1 MTRLYVILIV
11 ASTCG
16 IGLAYLLVL
25 RKRLQDRT
33 GRAAA
38 FLQYLHDFL
47 QIRSVSSENYSWL
60 LRHSYEMQAD
70 MGEFGVMGYRPAYE
84 RYVIPN
90 CPVVLNCLPQMRR
103 TLELEFSG
111 GSAFEEHG
119 AMLQEAILRYAG
131 ALEGQAREMN
141 GLLRNPIVWFRYGIQ
156 LLLLIPFMILR
167 SLGLRMIPENGVLQ
181 NQSAFRAFAAVAA
194 IAAFCSSVVTI
205 VAGWDKVSLLTKT
218 VIGHLQK

>member
-70 MGEFGVMGYRPAYE
+70 MGEFGVMGYRPAYH
-84 RYVIPN
+84 R
-90 CPVVLNCLPQMRR
+90 C
-103 TLELEFSG
+103 
-111 GSAFEEHG
+111 
-119 AMLQEAILRYAG
+119 
-131 ALEGQAREMN
+131 
-141 GLLRNPIVWFRYGIQ
+141 
-156 LLLLIPFMILR
+156 
-167 SLGLRMIPENGVLQ
+167 GVLWSS
-181 NQSAFRAFAAVAA
+181 NSAGDRHSRSMAQCCRKRSCDTLA
-194 IAAFCSSVVTI
+194 
-205 VAGWDKVSLLTKT
+205 
-218 VIGHLQK
+218 HLKGKQER